1 MDARAVLELAPDS
14 RVASSATRLAGSS
27 GWRGTGRD
35 DTALWGLCAGSGAH
49 PYQVSVDLGDR
60 ASKCSCPSRKF
71 PCKHA
76 LALQLRH
83 VREPLPVAEP
93 PGWVAEWLARRR
105 RAEVAAAP
113 ADDSPEAVA
122 RRARAREKTALA
134 RRDAVRAG
142 VTGLADWLADVADAG
157 IAGLPARDA
166 EWWRSIGA
174 RMVDAQAGGLASA
187 VDEVR
192 RLVAAGGP
200 AWAHDAADRLGGL
213 HLLTRLADSPGP
225 ADVVRGRIGFPVTEE
240 EVRAGAGWSDHWVP
254 LLRLDSD
261 DGLVRTVR
269 QWVWGRAHGW
279 VVAVRHAGGGARPG
293 APLAHGVRVRGV
305 LHPYPGA
312 PPRRVAVGED
322 LVERPPGPV
331 PAPGTWREALAGLEE
346 PLRADPWQRLHPL
359 GCASV
364 RPTRDTARLVDGEGR
379 GVPVRAD
386 LGLDQALA
394 VTGGGV
400 FDAWGLWDGR
410 ELRLGAVALPG
421 GAPEVVG

>member
-14 RVASSATRLAGSS
+14 RVANSATRLAGSS

-35 DTALWGLCAGSGAH
+35 DTALWGLCAGSGAS
-49 PYQVSVDLGDR
+49 PYQVCVDLGDR

-83 VREPLPVAEP
+83 VREALPVAAP
-93 PGWVAEWLARRR
+93 PEWVAEWRSRRQR
-105 RAEVAAAP
+105 RVAAAP
-113 ADDSPEAVA
+113 DDSPEAVA
-122 RRARAREKTALA
+122 RRAKAKEKTALA

-142 VTGLADWLADVADAG
+142 VAGLADWLADVVGAG

-174 RMVDAQAGGLASA
+174 RMVDAQAKGLASA
-187 VDEVR
+187 VEEVR
-192 RLVAAGGP
+192 HVVAAGGP
-200 AWAHDAADRLGGL
+200 TWAHDTADRLGGL
-213 HLLTRLADSPGP
+213 HLLTRLADSPEL
-225 ADVVRGRIGFPVTEE
+225 ADVVRGRIGFSVTEE
-240 EVRAGAGWSDHWVP
+240 EVRAGEGWSDHWAP
-254 LLRLDSD
+254 LLKLESD

-269 QWVWGRAHGW
+269 QWAWGRAHGW
-279 VVAVRHAGGGARPG
+279 VVAVRHAGGGARPV
-293 APLAHGVRVRGV
+293 APLEHGVQVRGV

-312 PPRRVAVGED
+312 PPHRVAVGGE
-322 LVERPPGPV
+322 LLERPPGPV
-331 PAPGTWREALAGLEE
+331 PVPGTWREALAGLEE

-364 RPTRDTARLVDGEGR
+364 RPTRDTAWLVDDEGR

-386 LGLDQALA
+386 LALDQALA
-394 VTGGGV
+394 VTGGGA
-400 FDAWGLWDGR
+400 FDAWGLWNGR
-410 ELRLGAVALPG
+410 ELRLGAVARPG
-421 GAPEVVG
+421 GVPEVVG